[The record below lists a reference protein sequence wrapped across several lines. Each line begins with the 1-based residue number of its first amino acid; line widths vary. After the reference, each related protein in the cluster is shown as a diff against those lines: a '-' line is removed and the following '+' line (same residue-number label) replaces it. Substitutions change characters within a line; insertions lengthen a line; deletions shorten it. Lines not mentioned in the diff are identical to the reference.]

1 MIHYHGCPLSGDA
14 FTQLAY
20 TGRHAMVS
28 FAATNHMELIA
39 EVSQSFCFDNG
50 AYSAWK
56 SGTPFDINGF
66 AEWVKTWHRHPAF
79 DFYCLPDVID
89 GDETENR
96 NMRQKWAE
104 IVDLDV
110 FGKGAPVWHFSE
122 PLSVLQEFV
131 NQYQRVCLASGAHSS
146 EGSKQWWS
154 RITEAMD
161 ILCDEEGRPIVKI
174 HGLKMLDPTIFSHFP
189 FSSCDST
196 NVARH
201 CGSDERWKGAYVP
214 PDKKTRAIVMM
225 QRIEAHASAA
235 RWSRDSFG
243 QRNFSLFG

>member
-110 FGKGAPVWHFSE
+110 FGKGAPV
-122 PLSVLQEFV
+122 
-131 NQYQRVCLASGAHSS
+131 
-146 EGSKQWWS
+146 
-154 RITEAMD
+154 
-161 ILCDEEGRPIVKI
+161 
-174 HGLKMLDPTIFSHFP
+174 
-189 FSSCDST
+189 
-196 NVARH
+196 
-201 CGSDERWKGAYVP
+201 
-214 PDKKTRAIVMM
+214 
-225 QRIEAHASAA
+225 
-235 RWSRDSFG
+235 
-243 QRNFSLFG
+243 